1 MRQAKLSITADIR
14 GFKQQVEEAKKA
26 VDGLTKIKMSPEVAA
41 SFKKIFGEQL
51 NTQIKNAE
59 KAASGLEKR
68 LQQISKGSIVDEKK
82 LNKYIDDL
90 NTVNKKLD
98 EMKKKK
104 KDVESIGSGKAPSS
118 GGSGGGDEGGAGGG
132 IGGFMGK
139 IGGLGKAL
147 GLAMGAMAIYNRR
160 LSMAQS
166 RMPIREL
173 GSQLGSE
180 TSTQGFTPEERR
192 SRMLDMTRAAGK
204 NLGSAESTSLTD
216 LSETMQRGYGISSEE
231 SAGAVATGRKAN
243 ESGEK
248 YLASTVGAAVAAKL
262 EGSRIGEFLQAS
274 TAALTEMSQ
283 NGVGIDSA
291 SLNGFA
297 GALSTLPFFKNDPNK
312 AFAQLK
318 GIAEGFKDGDR
329 FQQSQAMLSIQQLS
343 GGVDPAIAKMRME
356 AGLFHNFSEEELSMM
371 PEEMRR
377 GMSVKGEDIVDDTVS
392 KVLAQT
398 KDMDHGSR
406 VYEVQKML
414 NLPEGGASTAL
425 ANRLV
430 VGGSMKGAGMKLSE
444 LKAAATGTDMQKK
457 IREKANENMANS
469 DGSMLKVNAT
479 IQQSF
484 DKAVDGLTNSILD
497 LSKNIIELINKL
509 GGREGASNLG
519 GLAVGAA
526 TALAGA
532 ALMPN
537 IIKKGAGKLATG
549 ALNLG
554 RAGLAGAAGMTGMGA
569 TLNAGVGTLASGGLA
584 GAATLGAGVLGAGA
598 VGVGAGMLLNKYAV
612 DPLTEKYGEKNRYG
626 QRSNFME
633 RGIGKAANW
642 MGLIEDDHYDSMYGT
657 EGEDQMLKNH
667 EYEQQKKIDASKSAN
682 PDLAILDNNTTSTD
696 TNTQALQMLTA
707 AISMLKMGGGG
718 MGMGQPMV
726 GPGMKIG
733 AS

>member
-14 GFKQQVEEAKKA
+14 GFKQQVEQAKKA
-26 VDGLTKIKMSPEVAA
+26 VDGLTKIKMSPEVAN

-68 LQQISKGSIVDEKK
+68 LNQISKGSIVDEKK

-98 EMKKKK
+98 EMKKKR
-104 KDVESIGSGKAPSS
+104 KDLESIGSGKGPTPPPEP
-118 GGSGGGDEGGAGGG
+118 GEGGGG

-180 TSTQGFTPEERR
+180 SSTLGFTPEERR
-192 SRMLDMTRAAGK
+192 SRMLDMTRASGR

-216 LSETMQRGYGISSEE
+216 LSETVQRGFGISSEE
-231 SAGAVATGRKAN
+231 SAGAVGTARKAN

-248 YLASTVGAAVAAKL
+248 YLSSTIGAAVAAKL

-274 TAALTEMSQ
+274 SAALADMSQ

-343 GGVDPAIAKMRME
+343 GGVDPATAKMRME

-371 PEEMRR
+371 PKEMRK
-377 GMSVKGEDIVDDTVS
+377 GMSVKGEDIVDNLVKNTLDS
-392 KVLAQT
+392 T
-398 KDMDHGSR
+398 KGMDHSSR

-430 VGGSMKGAGMKLSE
+430 KGGSMKGAGMDLSE
-444 LKAAATGTDMQKK
+444 LKAAATGTEMQKK
-457 IREKANENMANS
+457 IRDKANENMANS
-469 DGSMLKVNAT
+469 DGAMLKVNAT

-484 DKAVDGLTNSILD
+484 DKAVDGLTNSILE
-497 LSKNIIELINKL
+497 LSKNIIELINKM
-509 GGREGASNLG
+509 GGREGASNIG

-537 IIKKGAGKLATG
+537 ILKKGAGKLATG
-549 ALNLG
+549 AMSLG
-554 RAGLAGAAGMTGMGA
+554 RAGLAGAASLTGMGA
-569 TLNAGVGTLASGGLA
+569 TLNAGVGTLAAGGAAGLGTLAAGVGAAGLA
-584 GAATLGAGVLGAGA
+584 GYGAGKYIINPALEKI
-598 VGVGAGMLLNKYAV
+598 GV
-612 DPLTEKYGEKNRYG
+612 EKNRYG
-626 QRSNFME
+626 QKSSAMDRGFGKMMTFMPKALG
-633 RGIGKAANW
+633 GI
-642 MGLIEDDHYDSMYGT
+642 DDDQYDSMYGT
-657 EGEDQMLKNH
+657 EGEDKMLKNI
-667 EYEQQKKIDASKSAN
+667 EYEQQKKIDAAKSAN
-682 PDLAILDNNTTSTD
+682 PDLAILDNNTGATD
-696 TNTQALQMLTA
+696 QNTQALQMLTA

-718 MGMGQPMV
+718 PGMGQPMI
-726 GPGMKIG
+726 GSGMKIG